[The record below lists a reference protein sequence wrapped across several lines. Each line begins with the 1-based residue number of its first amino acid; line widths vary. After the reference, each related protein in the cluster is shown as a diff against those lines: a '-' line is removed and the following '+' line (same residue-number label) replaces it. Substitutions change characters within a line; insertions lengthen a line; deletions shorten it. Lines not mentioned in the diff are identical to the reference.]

1 MKKSRLIGTRLTDHI
16 DYPKVP
22 NICIFNNPNDTKET
36 MFREG
41 DILDANSI
49 IQLCKDIKPSDVSNY
64 VSHEEL
70 QVVIDNV
77 NNVSNITNT
86 LSDSINDVKS
96 NLDNINTQIN
106 TINTKIPDLYTRI
119 SEVADNT
126 YVNDA
131 SIRTLRTDVGAAA
144 NKANDAYDVTQSNLQ
159 YMHQIS
165 SELSTARGDIT
176 KLKTK
181 DTEHDTK
188 IISINTDVSTINNS
202 IDALY
207 ITISTAQDDINTIK
221 KTIATVQSSVAS
233 AQADICELQDIN
245 QQFNQYFTYTINCDE
260 QVTAYVAASMCKDA
274 IQANKAQWKTLRH
287 AYIKFNRSDGSV
299 TGFGEYFGDK
309 QESTKNSRNYVSAYI
324 FDSSAGRERLDYLI
338 QIG

>member
-1 MKKSRLIGTRLTDHI
+1 MKKSRLIGTRLIDHI

-77 NNVSNITNT
+77 NNIS
-86 LSDSINDVKS
+86 SD
-96 NLDNINTQIN
+96 LDNINTQIN

-119 SEVADNT
+119 SEVANNT
-126 YVNDA
+126 YDNAA
-131 SIRTLRTDVGAAA
+131 SIRTLRTDVDAAA
-144 NKANDAYDVTQSNLQ
+144 NKTNDVYDITQSNLQ
-159 YMHQIS
+159 YMHQIGS
-165 SELSTARGDIT
+165 KLSTAQADIT

-181 DTEHDTK
+181 DTELDAK
-188 IISINTDVSTINNS
+188 IISINTNVSTINKS

-207 ITISTAQDDINTIK
+207 IAVSTAQNDINTIK

-233 AQADICELQDIN
+233 AQADIGEIQDTN
-245 QQFNQYFTYTINCDE
+245 QQFNQHFTYTINCDE
-260 QVTAYVAASMCKDA
+260 QVDVYVAVSMCKDA
-274 IQANKAQWKTLRH
+274 IEENKAQWKTLRH

-324 FDSSAGRERLDYLI
+324 FDSGAGRQRLDYLI
-338 QIG
+338 WVG

>member
-1 MKKSRLIGTRLTDHI
+1 MKKSRLIGTRLIDHI

-77 NNVSNITNT
+77 NNIS
-86 LSDSINDVKS
+86 SD
-96 NLDNINTQIN
+96 LDNINTQIN

-119 SEVADNT
+119 SEVANNT
-126 YVNDA
+126 YDNAA
-131 SIRTLRTDVGAAA
+131 SIRTLRTDVDAAA
-144 NKANDAYDVTQSNLQ
+144 NKTNDVYDITQSNLQ
-159 YMHQIS
+159 YMHQIDS
-165 SELSTARGDIT
+165 KLSTAQADIT

-181 DTEHDTK
+181 DTELDAK
-188 IISINTDVSTINNS
+188 IISINTNVSTINKS

-207 ITISTAQDDINTIK
+207 IAVSTAQNDINTIK

-233 AQADICELQDIN
+233 AQADIGEIQDTN
-245 QQFNQYFTYTINCDE
+245 QQFNQHFTYTINCDE
-260 QVTAYVAASMCKDA
+260 QVDVYVAVSMCKDA
-274 IQANKAQWKTLRH
+274 IEANKAQWKTLRH

-324 FDSSAGRERLDYLI
+324 FDSGAGRERLDYLI
-338 QIG
+338 WVG

>member
-1 MKKSRLIGTRLTDHI
+1 MKKSRLIGTRLIDHI

-70 QVVIDNV
+70 QVVINNV
-77 NNVSNITNT
+77 NNISDITNT

-96 NLDNINTQIN
+96 DLDNINTQIN

-126 YVNDA
+126 YDNAA
-131 SIRTLRTDVGAAA
+131 SIRTLRTDVDAAA
-144 NKANDAYDVTQSNLQ
+144 NKADEAWNQAQKNLQ
-159 YMHQIS
+159 NFFTV
-165 SELSTARGDIT
+165 SEDIK

-181 DTEHDTK
+181 DTELDAK
-188 IISINTDVSTINNS
+188 IISINTNVSTINKS

-207 ITISTAQDDINTIK
+207 IAVSTAQDDITAIE
-221 KTIATVQSSVAS
+221 KTIATLQSNVTNL
-233 AQADICELQDIN
+233 QADIGEVQDTN
-245 QQFNQYFTYTINCDE
+245 EQFNQHFTYTINCDE
-260 QVTAYVAASMCKDA
+260 QVDVYVAVSMCKGV
-274 IQANKAQWKTLRH
+274 IEANKAQWKTLRH

-309 QESTKNSRNYVSAYI
+309 QESTRNSRSYVSAYI
-324 FDSSAGRERLDYLI
+324 FDSGAGRERLDYLI
-338 QIG
+338 WVG

>member
-1 MKKSRLIGTRLTDHI
+1 MKKSRLIGTRLIDHI

-77 NNVSNITNT
+77 NNIS
-86 LSDSINDVKS
+86 SD
-96 NLDNINTQIN
+96 LDNINTQIN

-119 SEVADNT
+119 SEVANNT
-126 YVNDA
+126 YDNAA
-131 SIRTLRTDVGAAA
+131 SIRTLRTDVDAAA
-144 NKANDAYDVTQSNLQ
+144 NKTNDVYDITQSNLQ
-159 YMHQIS
+159 YMHQIDS
-165 SELSTARGDIT
+165 KLSTAQADIT

-181 DTEHDTK
+181 DTELDAK
-188 IISINTDVSTINNS
+188 IISINTNVSTINKS

-207 ITISTAQDDINTIK
+207 IAVSTAQNDINTIK

-233 AQADICELQDIN
+233 AQADIGEIQDTN
-245 QQFNQYFTYTINCDE
+245 QQFNQHFTYTINCDE
-260 QVTAYVAASMCKDA
+260 QVDVYVAVSMCKDA
-274 IQANKAQWKTLRH
+274 IEANKAQWKTLRH

-324 FDSSAGRERLDYLI
+324 FDSGAGRERLDYLI
-338 QIG
+338 WAG

>member
-1 MKKSRLIGTRLTDHI
+1 MKKSILIGTRLIDHI

-41 DILDANSI
+41 DLLDANSI
-49 IQLCKDIKPSDVSNY
+49 IQLCKNIKPSDVSGY

-77 NNVSNITNT
+77 DNISNITNT

-96 NLDNINTQIN
+96 DLDNINTQIN

-119 SEVADNT
+119 SEVTDNT
-126 YVNDA
+126 HNNAA
-131 SIRTLRTDVGAAA
+131 SIRTLRTDVDAAA
-144 NKANDAYDVTQSNLQ
+144 DRANNAQNRAEENWQNLQ
-159 YMHQIS
+159 TVSDNIN
-165 SELSTARGDIT
+165 

-181 DTEHDTK
+181 DTELDAK
-188 IISINTDVSTINNS
+188 IISISTNISTIDNS
-202 IDALY
+202 MVSLY
-207 ITISTAQDDINTIK
+207 TAISTAQDDITAIK
-221 KTIATVQSSVAS
+221 KTIATLQSDVTN
-233 AQADICELQDIN
+233 LQEGIGEIQDTN
-245 QQFNQYFTYTINCDE
+245 EQFNQHFTYTINCNKE
-260 QVTAYVAASMCKDA
+260 ASAYIAASMCKDV

-309 QESTKNSRNYVSAYI
+309 QESTKNSINYVSAYI
-324 FDSSAGRERLDYLI
+324 FDSDIGRERLDYLI

>member
-1 MKKSRLIGTRLTDHI
+1 MKKSRLIGTRLIDHI

-77 NNVSNITNT
+77 NNIS
-86 LSDSINDVKS
+86 SD
-96 NLDNINTQIN
+96 LDNINTQIN

-119 SEVADNT
+119 SEVANNT
-126 YVNDA
+126 YDNAA
-131 SIRTLRTDVGAAA
+131 SIRTLRTDVDAAA
-144 NKANDAYDVTQSNLQ
+144 NKTNDVYDITQSNLQ
-159 YMHQIS
+159 YMHQIAS
-165 SELSTARGDIT
+165 KLSTAQADIT

-181 DTEHDTK
+181 DTELDAK
-188 IISINTDVSTINNS
+188 IISINTNVSTINKS

-207 ITISTAQDDINTIK
+207 IAVSTAQNDINTIK
-221 KTIATVQSSVAS
+221 KTIATVQSSIAS
-233 AQADICELQDIN
+233 AQADIGEIQDTN
-245 QQFNQYFTYTINCDE
+245 QQFNQHFTYTINCDE
-260 QVTAYVAASMCKDA
+260 QVDVYVAVSMCKDA
-274 IQANKAQWKTLRH
+274 IEANKAQWKTLRH

-324 FDSSAGRERLDYLI
+324 FDSGAGRERLDYLI
-338 QIG
+338 